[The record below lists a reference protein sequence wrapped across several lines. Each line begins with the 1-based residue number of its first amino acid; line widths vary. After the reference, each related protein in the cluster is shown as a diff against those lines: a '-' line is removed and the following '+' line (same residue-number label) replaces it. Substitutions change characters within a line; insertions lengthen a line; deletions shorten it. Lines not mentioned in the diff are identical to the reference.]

1 MIVTR
6 FIKQQMQESG
16 DLEGRELGNEKES
29 EKKKSKNR
37 KTKTNFMFFF
47 SF

>member
-16 DLEGRELGNEKES
+16 DLEGREGNEKERARKRKAKT
-29 EKKKSKNR
+29 EKQK
-37 KTKTNFMFFF
+37 
-47 SF
+47 

>member
-16 DLEGRELGNEKES
+16 DLEGREGNEKES